1 MSTSKESTIL
11 TGALPAGDFPNAPH
25 RPGELPALV
34 EVDPNNP
41 HWSVLEAML
50 VWVMSAVLLILLPTL
65 AIVPYAL
72 YKYSG
77 ESYEAFVKS
86 LTADKTVIFI
96 SIISVI
102 PAHLLTLGLVW
113 AVVTQH
119 GKRPFWRTIGW
130 GWSPNFG
137 FWSSAGTALALLVAG
152 ILLINLIGG
161 EATDLDQI
169 INSST
174 AARITTAFLATA
186 TAPLVEELIYRGLI
200 YSALQRSI
208 DKFWTTIR
216 AVLPS
221 ATSQAALFRAEG
233 RLWTAGLWSI
243 VARLSKIANSP
254 PLPPVVQKRMGMIWA
269 VIIVSTLFASV
280 HVFQYSNNMGVIVAI
295 SLLSISLT
303 LVRALTGRLLPC
315 FVIHLIFNG
324 LQSLYIIFEPYIKAP
339 GTSGEQKAAAIVW
352 MIVRTII

>member
-11 TGALPAGDFPNAPH
+11 TGALPTGDFPNAPP

-34 EVDPNNP
+34 EIDPNNP

-50 VWVMSAVLLILLPTL
+50 VWVASAMLLLLLPTL

-72 YKYSG
+72 YQYAG
-77 ESYEAFVKS
+77 ESYEVFIK
-86 LTADKTVIFI
+86 LLPADKTAILI

-102 PAHLLTLGLVW
+102 PVHLLTLGLVW
-113 AVVTQH
+113 AVVTQY
-119 GKRPFWRTIGW
+119 GKRPFWRTLGW
-130 GWSPNFG
+130 DWSRNFG
-137 FWSSAGTALALLVAG
+137 FWSSAGLALALLVTG
-152 ILLINLIGG
+152 ISLIKFIGG

-200 YSALQRSI
+200 YSALQR
-208 DKFWTTIR
+208 T
-216 AVLPS
+216 V
-221 ATSQAALFRAEG
+221 
-233 RLWTAGLWSI
+233 
-243 VARLSKIANSP
+243 
-254 PLPPVVQKRMGMIWA
+254 GMIWA

-280 HVFQYSNNMGVIVAI
+280 HVFQYSNNLGVIVAI

-324 LQSLYIIFEPYIKAP
+324 IQSLYIILEPYMKAP
-339 GTSGEQKAAAIVW
+339 GTGGEQKAAAIFE
-352 MIVRTII
+352 MITRSII